1 MSKSKDKRAA
11 SRREFERGT
20 PAEIEFEAWLR
31 VFEIVRAQYPKVV
44 LRPVA
49 EVTGVELTVLQKAMR
64 DGFFHAWCP
73 GPIDALLTVSTEAE
87 LDDLR
92 DELVTAALNE
102 EYDDLPRYRLD
113 RLGNGEYIGRGPW
126 RDFGVTG
133 PLTLHQVKHR
143 PLGHIRGGRPQK
155 PASRKAFSSG
165 AMVKP
170 SARSAASST
179 SASAKLLGKSS
190 RSSVST
196 NSAAPSG
203 PTPTS
208 TADVVMPGYGPTL
221 IQVNGNNQNTYTE
234 ADVQRLREA
243 AERNGLDLGQ
253 FAAALRAAML
263 QEMELIATVRGEAL
277 ANIKGFRSISEMMR
291 RRMAAFARK
300 LHEEEIKGFPGM
312 DAQNPEKEL
321 RTILQFMEIQKRMG
335 QIVGDVIESEQKR
348 LGDAE
353 AWRRR
358 TDTLLFGSAGASEIQ
373 DAAKGKADR
382 MPPEQLEDIAN
393 WLKLPLLAN
402 PDAAKSTPSNMGANA
417 GTPTKTSAEQ
427 AEPIAAQLPSV
438 PLIDSTPTE
447 GQPIT
452 QRPGMGVLR
461 PTGSAQ
467 PVSAP
472 SPAIGTATVV

>member
-1 MSKSKDKRAA
+1 MSKSKSKRAQE
-11 SRREFERGT
+11 RRGFESSKTTTDLEFD
-20 PAEIEFEAWLR
+20 AWLR
-31 VFEIVRAQYPKVV
+31 IFEIVRAQYPKVV
-44 LRPVA
+44 LRPIA
-49 EVTGVELTVLQKAMR
+49 EHVDVEIHMIQKAMR
-64 DGFFHAWCP
+64 DGFFQPWCP
-73 GPIDALLTVSTEAE
+73 GPIDALLHTSTEAE

-92 DELVTAALNE
+92 DELVTATLND
-102 EYDDLPRYRLD
+102 EYADLPRYRLD
-113 RLGNGEYIGRGPW
+113 RTGRGEYIGRGTW
-126 RDFGVTG
+126 QDFGVNG
-133 PLTLHQVKHR
+133 PFTLQQTKHR
-143 PLGHIRGGRPQK
+143 PISELTSNRPQK

-165 AMVKP
+165 AVFKKGAKSSKSSP
-170 SARSAASST
+170 SAASSN
-179 SASAKLLGKSS
+179 
-190 RSSVST
+190 V
-196 NSAAPSG
+196 PSG
-203 PTPTS
+203 PLPVS
-208 TADVVMPGYGPTL
+208 SAEVVMPSYGPTL
-221 IQVNGNNQNTYTE
+221 IQVNGPNPNTYTE
-234 ADVQRLREA
+234 ADVARLKEA

-291 RRMAAFARK
+291 RRMVAFAKR
-300 LHEEEIKGFPGM
+300 LHEEEIKGFPGL
-312 DAQNPEKEL
+312 DAKNPEKEL

-335 QIVGDVIESEQKR
+335 QIVGDVIESEQQR

-358 TDTLLFGSAGASEIQ
+358 TDTLLFGSAGASEVH

-393 WLKLPLLAN
+393 WLKLPMLAN
-402 PDAAKSTPSNMGANA
+402 PEQATKTSVGSGSNA

-427 AEPIAAQLPSV
+427 AEPIAPQLPSV

-467 PVSAP
+467 PASEPKAAP
-472 SPAIGTATVV
+472 PAIGTVTAV